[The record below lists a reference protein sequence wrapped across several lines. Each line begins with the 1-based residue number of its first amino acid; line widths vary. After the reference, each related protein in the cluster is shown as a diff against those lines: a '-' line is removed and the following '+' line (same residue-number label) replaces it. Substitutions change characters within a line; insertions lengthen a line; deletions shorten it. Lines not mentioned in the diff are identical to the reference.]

1 MLTIA
6 HSQIGVKQGCP
17 LLPTLFVI
25 YTNEVSHFI
34 ERFRGLEACLVG
46 IAIQLLLYANDIPL
60 ISDFRRDDEDI

>member
-1 MLTIA
+1 M
-6 HSQIGVKQGCP
+6 
-17 LLPTLFVI
+17 PTLFVI